1 MKDLIIRKGEIDDM
15 KDVLLMIKE
24 LAKFENAEQEVNT
37 TVNQLKQDGFGSK
50 KLFEVIIAEYK
61 NEICGYAF
69 FYQGYSTWKG
79 ATLYL
84 EDIMIKPKLRR
95 KGLGSI
101 LFNEII
107 KEAKARGVK
116 RLDWQVLDWNSSAI
130 AFYEKYK
137 ASLDGEW
144 LNGRLFELDLKN
156 F

>member
-15 KDVLLMIKE
+15 NDVLLMIIE
-24 LAKFENAEQEVNT
+24 LAKFENATEQVNT
-37 TVNQLKQDGFGSK
+37 TVEQLKQDGFGSK

-69 FYQGYSTWKG
+69 FYQGYSTWRG

-84 EDIMIKPKLRR
+84 EDLMVKENHRR
-95 KGLGSI
+95 KGFGGH
-101 LFNEII
+101 LFDEII
-107 KEAKARGVK
+107 RIAKDRDVK

-130 AFYEKYK
+130 EFYRQYK
-137 ASLDGEW
+137 ATLDGQW
-144 LNGRLFELDLKN
+144 LNGRLFELDLKK